1 MTAEI
6 THRTVKTNGINMHLA
21 EAGDGPLVLLVHG
34 FPELW
39 YSWRHQLPA
48 LAAAGY
54 HAVAPDVRGYGD
66 TDKPHDIKAYA
77 MREHVADL
85 IGVLDALGEKQAVI
99 VGHDW
104 GAPMA
109 WNSAVLHPDR
119 YRAVVGMS
127 VPYLPRGPMPPVQM
141 MRAMFQN
148 NFFYI
153 LYFQE
158 PGVAEAEFE
167 ADVDRSMRLFTWV
180 ASGEGAGIPGFANAM
195 AGKPADSKLFD
206 GMPDQ
211 QGLPPWITEA
221 EHQYY
226 VEKFKKGGFRG
237 PINRYRNMDGD
248 WQDIPELQDA
258 KVTQP
263 ALFIIGAKDGVA
275 TFAPMDPMKQLV
287 ANLKI
292 ISLPGAGHWT
302 QQERPKETNEA
313 LIAFLNGL

>member
-6 THRTVKTNGINMHLA
+6 KHRTLKTNGINMHIA
-21 EAGDGPLVLLVHG
+21 EAGEGPLVLFVHG

-48 LAAAGY
+48 VAEAGF
-54 HAVAPDVRGYGD
+54 HAVAMDVRGYGE
-66 TDKPHDIKAYA
+66 TDKPYEIEAYA
-77 MREHVADL
+77 MKEHIADL
-85 IGVLDALGEKQAVI
+85 LGVLDGLDERQAVI

-109 WNSAVLHPDR
+109 WNSAALYPDK

-127 VPYLPRGPMPPVQM
+127 VPYLPRGPMPPLQM
-141 MRAMFQN
+141 MKAIFQN

-167 ADVDRSMRLFTWV
+167 ADVDRSMRLFTWG
-180 ASGEGAGIPGFANAM
+180 ASGEARDMPVFANAM

-206 GMPDQ
+206 GFPDM
-211 QGLPPWITEA
+211 QGLPPWITEE
-221 EHQYY
+221 EHKYY
-226 VEKFKKGGFRG
+226 VEQFKKGGFRG
-237 PINRYRNMDGD
+237 PINRYRNMDRD
-248 WQDIPELQDA
+248 WEQMPELAD
-258 KVTQP
+258 KKIEQP

-275 TFAPMDPMKQLV
+275 SFAPMDPMKQLV
-287 ANLKI
+287 SNLKMV
-292 ISLPGAGHWT
+292 SLEGAGHWT
-302 QQERPKETNEA
+302 QQERPQEVNAE
-313 LIAFLNGL
+313 LIAFLKSL

>member
-6 THRTVKTNGINMHLA
+6 THRTVKTNGINMHIA
-21 EAGDGPLVLLVHG
+21 EAGEGPLVLLVHG

-48 LAAAGY
+48 LAKAGF

-66 TDKPHDIKAYA
+66 SDKPKEIEAYA

-85 IGVLDALGEKQAVI
+85 IGVLDALGEKEAVI

-109 WNSAVLHPDR
+109 WTSAVLHPDR
-119 YRAVVGMS
+119 YRAVAGMS

-141 MRAMFQN
+141 MRAMFGS

-153 LYFQE
+153 IYFQE
-158 PGVAEAEFE
+158 PCVAEAEFE
-167 ADVDRSMRLFTWV
+167 ANVDRSMRLFTWV

-195 AGKPADSKLFD
+195 VGKPAGSKLFE

-211 QGLPPWITEA
+211 QGLPPWISEA
-221 EHQYY
+221 EHAYY

-237 PINRYRNMDGD
+237 PINRYRNMDRD
-248 WQDIPELQDA
+248 WENIPELQDA

-263 ALFIIGAKDGVA
+263 ALFIIGERDGVA
-275 TFAPMDPMKQLV
+275 SFAPMDPMKQLV

-292 ISLPGAGHWT
+292 VTLPGAGHWT

-313 LIAFLNGL
+313 LIGFLKSL